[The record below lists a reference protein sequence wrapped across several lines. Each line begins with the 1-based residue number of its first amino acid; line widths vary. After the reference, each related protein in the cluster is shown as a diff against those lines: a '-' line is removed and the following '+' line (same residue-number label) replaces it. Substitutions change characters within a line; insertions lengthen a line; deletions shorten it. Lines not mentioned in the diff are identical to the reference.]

1 MTEPET
7 NMNWKCDHSSDKCTD
22 EPSSELFDSEEA
34 TLSHDNRTVYSS
46 KDEAL
51 IQKYFS
57 NYITDSAVLLRKQDV
72 VRILNRYQEL
82 EEIKNKYLIKSLII
96 KIRAEKRKYM
106 NF

>member
-1 MTEPET
+1 
-7 NMNWKCDHSSDKCTD
+7 MNSKCDHSSDKCTD
-22 EPSSELFDSEEA
+22 EPSSEFCDSEEA

-46 KDEAL
+46 KDERL

-57 NYITDSAVLLRKQDV
+57 NYITDSAVLIRKQDV

-106 NF
+106 NL